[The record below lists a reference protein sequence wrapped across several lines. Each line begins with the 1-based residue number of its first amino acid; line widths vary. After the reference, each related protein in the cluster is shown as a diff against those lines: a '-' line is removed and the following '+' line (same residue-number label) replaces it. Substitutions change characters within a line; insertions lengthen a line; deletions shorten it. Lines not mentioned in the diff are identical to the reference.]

1 MLFQR
6 GRYVALA
13 DYCAVGNSEVNM
25 RDGDIVELLKVGC
38 AGWWYVKVIGNKRVN
53 YVENERFPNVCF
65 SLCFLLQEV
74 QWKVGHRH
82 HI

>member
-1 MLFQR
+1 MLQR

-38 AGWWYVKVIGNKRVN
+38 AGWWYVKVIGMLLLFKTKTKQLQT
-53 YVENERFPNVCF
+53 FF
-65 SLCFLLQEV
+65 SQVV
-74 QWKVGHRH
+74 QLRVGHRH